1 MIFSRH
7 KILTNFQHKD
17 CYKRFKGVIFAA
29 LKCIYMSVSK
39 TELAERKTGK
49 DLYSY
54 QKGAINKIFKS
65 FEESPDDYHL
75 LYQLPTGGGKTVIF
89 SEIVRQYL
97 KHHKKKVLV
106 MTHRIELCKQT
117 SKMLTE
123 FAVNNK
129 VIDSKADLSDQAQ
142 YSCFVAMVETLNN
155 RLNDNKLDISD
166 IGLVII
172 DEAHYNSF
180 TKLFKFFSQSFILGV
195 TATPLSSSIELP
207 MTDNYDELIVG
218 ESIES
223 LIENGFLA
231 RADMYTY
238 NVGLTSL
245 VVGSNG
251 DYTVKSSEDLYTA
264 DDMLSKLVQAYEER
278 SKGKK
283 TLIFN
288 NGINTSLHVYDTFRR
303 AGYPVAHLDNTNTKK
318 ERAAI
323 LKWFKNTPDAI
334 LTSVSILTTGFD
346 EPSVE
351 SIILNRATKSLTL
364 YYQMIGRGS
373 RIFKDKTSF
382 TVIDLGNNF
391 HRFGP
396 WGDNLDWQRIFKSPN
411 YYLDALISDEDI
423 ESNFRYEMPPDL
435 RAEFGNSKEV
445 YFDIQKTYVDSIRN
459 GESSKV
465 VLERSIEHHAKI
477 CIENSE
483 DVYDALA
490 LAKKLGDD
498 IDFRIQRYTKCIS
511 KSTYNFVDWLKDDY
525 RKKLNSYLRANFDEV
540 FESIFGYPPED

>member
-1 MIFSRH
+1 MSI
-7 KILTNFQHKD
+7 TN
-17 CYKRFKGVIFAA
+17 
-29 LKCIYMSVSK
+29 
-39 TELAERKTGK
+39 TELQERKTGK

-54 QKGAINKIFKS
+54 QKGAIDKIFKS
-65 FEESPDDYHL
+65 FEESPVDYHL

-97 KHHKKKVLV
+97 KIHKKKVLV

-117 SKMLTE
+117 SNVLTE
-123 FAVNNK
+123 FGVVNK
-129 VIDSKADLSDQAQ
+129 VVDSKADLSDQADF
-142 YSCFVAMVETLNN
+142 SCFVAMVETLNN

-195 TATPLSSSIELP
+195 TATPLSSSMELP

-223 LIENGFLA
+223 LIKRGFLA
-231 RADMYTY
+231 RAEMFSY

-245 VVGSNG
+245 VVGANG
-251 DYTVKSSEDLYTA
+251 DYTVKSSEDLYT
-264 DDMLSKLVQAYEER
+264 DDNMLGKLLRAYEER
-278 SKGKK
+278 AKGKK

-318 ERAAI
+318 ERAMI
-323 LKWFKNTPDAI
+323 LKWFKETPDAV

-346 EPSVE
+346 EPTVE

-373 RIFKDKTSF
+373 RVLQNKEKFS
-382 TVIDLGNNF
+382 VIDLGNNF

-411 YYLDALISDEDI
+411 YYLDSLLTDEEL
-423 ESNFRYEMPPDL
+423 ESSFRYEMPDAL
-435 RAEFGNSKEV
+435 REEFGKSEDV
-445 YFDIQKTYVDSIRN
+445 HFDIQRTYVESIRA

-465 VLERSIEHHAKI
+465 VLERSIAQHGRI

-498 IDFRIQRYTKCIS
+498 IDFRIKRYTKCIS
-511 KSTYNFVDWLKDDY
+511 KSTYNFVEWLRGEY
-525 RKKLNSYLRANFDEV
+525 RKKLNSYIRVNFDEV
-540 FESIFGYPPED
+540 FEEIHGYAPED